1 MIIFYIK
8 SSIFKRKHI
17 QCMIHVFEYINH
29 IIVSP
34 KILHVDIDIYDESG
48 TYIDIDSD
56 NMDAYTLIKQSDK
69 NKFPTYS
76 SIIFMYHSMSYE
88 IKYFSHLLLHE
99 LFHALGCMISPH
111 TKWREMIDQENNTY
125 TGKYATEKY
134 VSLFKLDKSM
144 KLKIYQETDCLLS
157 NHNHIDG
164 INDFFSAEVHEN
176 ISPVSLLLLKDYGY
190 NIIDNY
196 ELKL

>member
-1 MIIFYIK
+1 MIIFYIN
-8 SSIFKRKHI
+8 SPIFKKKHI
-17 QCMIHVFEYINH
+17 QSMIHVFEYINH

-34 KILHVDIDIYDESG
+34 KILHVDINVNN
-48 TYIDIDSD
+48 DSD
-56 NMDAYTLIKQSDK
+56 SYFDNIDAFTVIKQSDK
-69 NKFPTYS
+69 NKFPIRS
-76 SIIFMYHSMSYE
+76 SITFMYHSMSYE
-88 IKYFSHLLLHE
+88 MKYFSYLLLHE

-134 VSLFKLDKSM
+134 VSLFKLNKSI
-144 KLKIYQETDCLLS
+144 KLKLHQETECVSS

-164 INDFFSAEVHEN
+164 IYDFFSAEVHEN
-176 ISPVSLLLLKDYGY
+176 ISPVSLFLLKDYGY

-196 ELKL
+196 EMKL